1 MSKRIVIIG
10 TGFAGL
16 FAALAA
22 ARLRDMEGVS
32 PDALEILVLS
42 REPVLTIRPRLYERL
57 PGDMKADLDALFA
70 ATDVRFRQGEVTGID
85 PAGQSVTLRTAS
97 TDAEILAYDRLVL
110 AAGSQ
115 VAHPPIP
122 GLADFAFNNDQRA
135 TADRLWRHVQSL
147 GDRPASAARDTV
159 VIAGG
164 GFTGIETAAEFPQR
178 LREALGAETNP
189 RVIIVERADAI
200 GPDLGPNP
208 RPVIEEALDALGVER
223 RLGVAVSAIDAH
235 GVTLSDG
242 ERIASETVVW
252 TGGIRP
258 TPLNADIASGKDA
271 LGRLLVDADLRV
283 PDAPAVFAAGD
294 AASAATDGDGNRTLM
309 SCQHAMPLGRVAGHN
324 AAADL
329 LGLPTMAYEQPIYRT
344 CLDLGPW
351 GAVVTQG
358 WDRQIVLS
366 GAEAKAMKTQINSVW
381 IYPPAADRAAAFAA
395 AEPGTYV
402 TV

>member
-1 MSKRIVIIG
+1 MSKRIIIIG
-10 TGFAGL
+10 TGFAGM

-22 ARLRDMEGVS
+22 ARLRDIEGAS
-32 PDALEILVLS
+32 PKALEILVLS

-57 PGDMKADLDALFA
+57 PGEMKADLDALFA
-70 ATDVRFRQGEVTGID
+70 ATDVCFRQGEAIGID
-85 PAGQSVTLRTAS
+85 PSAQSVALRTAS
-97 TDAEILAYDRLVL
+97 GDTERLSYDRLVL

-122 GLADFAFNNDQRA
+122 GLADFAFNNDQRDS
-135 TADRLWRHVQSL
+135 ADKLWRHVHSL
-147 GDRPASAARDTV
+147 ADRPASAPRDTV

-178 LREALGAETNP
+178 LRDVLGPEASP
-189 RVIIVERADAI
+189 RVIIVERADTI

-208 RPVIEEALDALGVER
+208 RPVIEEALDALDIER
-223 RLGVAVSAIDAH
+223 RLGVAVSAIDTQ
-235 GVTLSDG
+235 GVTLSNG
-242 ERIASETVVW
+242 ERIDSATVVW

-258 TPLNADIASGKDA
+258 TPLNADIASAKDA

-283 PDAPAVFAAGD
+283 PDVPTIFAAGD
-294 AASAATDGDGNRTLM
+294 AASAAADGDGNRTLM

-329 LGLPTMAYEQPIYRT
+329 LGLPTMAYEQPVYGT

-351 GAVVTQG
+351 GAVITQG
-358 WDRQIVLS
+358 WDRQVVLS
-366 GAEAKAMKTQINSVW
+366 GAEAKTMKTQINSVW
-381 IYPPAADRAAAFAA
+381 IYPPAADRATAFAA
-395 AEPGTYV
+395 AEPGTYA